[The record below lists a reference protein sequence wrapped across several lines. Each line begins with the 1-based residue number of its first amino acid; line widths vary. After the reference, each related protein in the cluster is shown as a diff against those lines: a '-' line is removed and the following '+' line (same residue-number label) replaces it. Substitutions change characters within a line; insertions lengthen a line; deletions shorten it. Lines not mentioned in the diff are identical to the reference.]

1 MPLSPSM
8 GSGAYVH
15 EFAKSKNPRFK
26 GKSKKKRVQ
35 MALGAYYGAKRES
48 KSSNPG
54 SENPY
59 TADNNKYGGFRRKGR

>member
-15 EFAKSKNPRFK
+15 EFTKSKNPRFK
-26 GKSKKKRVQ
+26 GKSKKKRIQ
-35 MALGAYYGAKRES
+35 MALGAFYGAKRE
-48 KSSNPG
+48 KKASNPA

-59 TADNNKYGGFRRKGR
+59 HASNSKYVR

>member
-15 EFAKSKNPRFK
+15 EFAKSKNPKFK
-26 GKSKKKRVQ
+26 GKSKKKRIQ

-54 SENPY
+54 NENPY
-59 TADNNKYGGFRRKGR
+59 NASNVREQGFRRRRK

>member
-26 GKSKKKRVQ
+26 GKTKKKRIQ
-35 MALGAYYGAKRES
+35 MALGAYYGAKKEG
-48 KSSNPG
+48 KSSE
-54 SENPY
+54 SDYPY
-59 TADNNKYGGFRRKGR
+59 RASNSRYAK